1 MTLLALVLA
10 GCGTSRWSPT
20 DPRLDKPDPAQAV
33 VVDSWSI
40 QVGTTVTAM
49 ALPHFAKGK

>member
-1 MTLLALVLA
+1 LE
-10 GCGTSRWSPT
+10 
-20 DPRLDKPDPAQAV
+20 KPDPAKAV

-49 ALPHFAKGK
+49 ALPQFAKGK